1 MSSARHHEQV
11 QPVADIASRCR
22 IADLLQV
29 LDGPGRSVERIR
41 PSLIDEQFAAVVI
54 ERAEVRVDGVDESSD
69 AGVEVGDVRGPV
81 EARGVVGEAVVDGV
95 LEDRDAE
102 CF

>member
-1 MSSARHHEQV
+1 MSPARHHEQV